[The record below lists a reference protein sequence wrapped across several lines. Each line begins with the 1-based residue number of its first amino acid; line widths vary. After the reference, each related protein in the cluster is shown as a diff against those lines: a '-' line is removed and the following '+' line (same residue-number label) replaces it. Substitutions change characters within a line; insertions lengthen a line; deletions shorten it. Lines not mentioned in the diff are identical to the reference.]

1 MIKVE
6 HLVKKYGE
14 RYAVNDISFEV
25 RKGEIVGFL
34 GPNGAGKTTTL
45 NILTGYLSST
55 SGKAMVDGL
64 DILEHPMEVKKK
76 IGFLPEQ
83 PPLYLDMTVREYL
96 NFIYDLR
103 KCKLNRRAHIDEIIR
118 VVKLEGTE
126 NRMIKNLSKGYRQRT
141 GIAGA
146 IVGNPEVIIFDEP
159 TNGLDPKQIIDIR
172 NLIKELGK
180 DHTVILST
188 HILSEVK
195 SICDRILI
203 INEGKIVA
211 DQITGDLAKNYHGN
225 RRISVRV
232 EGPTSAVLAEMKKLP
247 GVVYSRVGAE
257 YADGSASYL
266 LESREEID
274 LRKPLFHMLAKHS
287 WPILALEQP
296 GANLEDVFIA
306 ALSEAPLD
314 EQDAGEKNAV
324 ETKNQRKKGGK

>member
-1 MIKVE
+1 
-6 HLVKKYGE
+6 
-14 RYAVNDISFEV
+14 
-25 RKGEIVGFL
+25 
-34 GPNGAGKTTTL
+34 
-45 NILTGYLSST
+45 
-55 SGKAMVDGL
+55 
-64 DILEHPMEVKKK
+64 
-76 IGFLPEQ
+76 
-83 PPLYLDMTVREYL
+83 MTVREYL

-203 INEGKIVA
+203 INDGKIVA
-211 DQITGDLAKNYHGN
+211 DQITGDINKNYHGN
-225 RRISVRV
+225 RRISVRI
-232 EGPTSAVLAEMKKLP
+232 EGPNKEVLSEIKKIP
-247 GVVYSRVGAE
+247 GIVYARVGAE
-257 YADGSASYL
+257 YADGSSSYL
-266 LESREEID
+266 IESREDTDI
-274 LRKPLFHMLAKHS
+274 RKPLFFALAKHS
-287 WPILALEQP
+287 WPILALEFP
-296 GANLEDVFIA
+296 GANLEDVFI
-306 ALSEAPLD
+306 SVVDDNEKLD
-314 EQDAGEKNAV
+314 NVRND
-324 ETKNQRKKGGK
+324 KKGGNKK

>member
-103 KCKLNRRAHIDEIIR
+103 KCKLNRREHINEIIK

-203 INEGKIVA
+203 INDGKIVA
-211 DQITGDLAKNYHGN
+211 DQITGDINKNYHGN
-225 RRISVRV
+225 RRISVRID
-232 EGPTSAVLAEMKKLP
+232 GPSAKVLPEIKKIS
-247 GVVYSRVGAE
+247 GVVYARVGAE

-266 LESREEID
+266 LESKEENDI
-274 LRKPLFHMLAKHS
+274 RKQLFFMLAKNS
-287 WPILALEQP
+287 WPILALEFP
-296 GANLEDVFIA
+296 GANLEDVFI
-306 ALSEAPLD
+306 SVVD
-314 EQDAGEKNAV
+314 DNEKLENV
-324 ETKNQRKKGGK
+324 KNEKKGGNKK

>member
-6 HLVKKYGE
+6 HLVKKYGD

-103 KCKLNRRAHIDEIIR
+103 KCKLNRKEHIAEIIR

-146 IVGNPEVIIFDEP
+146 IVGNPEVIIFDET

-211 DQITGDLAKNYHGN
+211 DQITGDISKNYHGN

-232 EGPTSAVLAEMKKLP
+232 EGPSSAVLAEMKKLP
-247 GVVYSRVGAE
+247 GVVYSRIGAE

-266 LESREEID
+266 LESREEVD
-274 LRKPLFHMLAKHS
+274 LRKPLFYMLAKNS
-287 WPILALEQP
+287 WPILALELP

-306 ALSEAPLD
+306 ALD
-314 EQDAGEKNAV
+314 EESAEGEKAGAK
-324 ETKNQRKKGGK
+324 TQKTKGGK

>member
-6 HLVKKYGE
+6 HLVKKYGD

-34 GPNGAGKTTTL
+34 GPNGAGKSTTL

-103 KCKLNRRAHIDEIIR
+103 KCKLNRKQHIDEIIR

-126 NRMIKNLSKGYRQRT
+126 TRMIKNLSKGYRQRT

-211 DQITGDLAKNYHGN
+211 DQLTGNLEGELRGN
-225 RRISVRV
+225 RRISVRID
-232 EGPTSAVLAEMKKLP
+232 GPGERVLPELKKLS
-247 GVVYSRVGAE
+247 GVVYASIGAE
-257 YADGSASYL
+257 YSDGSASYL
-266 LESREEID
+266 IESKNEID
-274 LRKPLFHMLAKHS
+274 IRKPMFYMLSKNS
-287 WPILALEQP
+287 WPILSLEFP
-296 GANLEDVFIA
+296 GANIEDVFISVVDE
-306 ALSEAPLD
+306 SEHA
-314 EQDAGEKNAV
+314 EN
-324 ETKNQRKKGGK
+324 KGGNKKQ

>member
-6 HLVKKYGE
+6 HLVKKYGD

-25 RKGEIVGFL
+25 GKGEIVGFL
-34 GPNGAGKTTTL
+34 GPNGAGKSTTL

-103 KCKLNRRAHIDEIIR
+103 KCKLNRRKHIDEIIR

-172 NLIKELGK
+172 NLIKELGR

-195 SICDRILI
+195 SICDRIII

-211 DQITGDLAKNYHGN
+211 DQRTGNIDTELRGN
-225 RRISVRV
+225 RRISLRV
-232 EGPTSAVLAEMKKLP
+232 DGPADRVLSEIKKLQ
-247 GVVYSRVGAE
+247 GVVYASIGAE
-257 YADGSASYL
+257 YADGTASYL
-266 LESREEID
+266 IESKNEID
-274 LRKPLFHMLAKHS
+274 IRKPMFYMLAKNS
-287 WPILALEQP
+287 WPILSLEFP
-296 GANLEDVFIA
+296 GANIEDVF
-306 ALSEAPLD
+306 LSV
-314 EQDAGEKNAV
+314 V
-324 ETKNQRKKGGK
+324 EESGHIESKGGNK

>member
-6 HLVKKYGE
+6 HLIKKYGD

-25 RKGEIVGFL
+25 KKGEIVGFL

-55 SGKAMVDGL
+55 SGKAMIDGL
-64 DILEHPMEVKKK
+64 DILEHPLEVKKK

-83 PPLYLDMTVREYL
+83 PPLYLDMTVCEYL

-103 KCKLNRRAHIDEIIR
+103 KCKLNRKEHIAEIIR

-126 NRMIKNLSKGYRQRT
+126 NRMIKNLSKGYRQRA

-195 SICDRILI
+195 SICDRIII
-203 INEGKIVA
+203 INDGKIVA
-211 DQITGDLAKNYHGN
+211 DQITGDLSKNYHGN

-232 EGPTSAVLAEMKKLP
+232 EGPTSAVLAEMKKLS

-257 YADGSASYL
+257 YSDGSASYL
-266 LESREEID
+266 LESREDVD
-274 LRKPLFHMLAKHS
+274 LRKSLFYMLAKNS
-287 WPILALEQP
+287 WPILAMEQP

-306 ALSEAPLD
+306 ALDEAPLD
-314 EQDAGEKNAV
+314 EQEADNKKASEN
-324 ETKNQRKKGGK
+324 TNQRKKGGK